1 MNKKQ
6 RINTLQN
13 LTILVLLASAVFLI
27 SRLPMFRISWA
38 PRMQQ
43 LLTPSA
49 TGTDYNA
56 PADLDSVMAAVH
68 LAVMGNAEYGRHTQ
82 YSAEVGGDSVSQIR
96 PLFREAMGSAESL
109 GTAGDELL
117 QQALLTPSLCLDL
130 TRELPIAAAA
140 FWLGE
145 NVEISGSVRS
155 MALTT
160 EEDTAALYLW
170 DSRGLINHFSTA
182 LPSSAVEELALTF
195 APNGGSFGFESGFD
209 GLAPYTI
216 LVSEPASV
224 RAAWSALPDGYSAYN
239 LLAALEFNPH
249 TNSRYFESSGTE
261 VVEVPSGSVRISQDG
276 TTHYSG
282 EPENASA
289 LFRPAIAGQQ
299 ATAVE
304 ALDAA
309 RKLAAALS
317 AGTNASPLYL
327 ADMSGSAGSW
337 RITFRYQ
344 VDGIPVLM
352 SSGEDALTV
361 SMEGNAIT
369 AFAYYCRT
377 YTGAEETAT
386 LLPPTMAA
394 AIAAQKGGSGLSLC
408 YVDSGAEVSARWVAQ

>member
-27 SRLPMFRISWA
+27 SRLPMFHISWA

-195 APNGGSFGFESGFD
+195 APNGGSFGFESGVD

-261 VVEVPSGSVRISQDG
+261 VVEVHPA
-276 TTHYSG
+276 
-282 EPENASA
+282 PCASA
-289 LFRPAIAGQQ
+289 RTAPPT
-299 ATAVE
+299 TAVS
-304 ALDAA
+304 
-309 RKLAAALS
+309 RKMPRPCS
-317 AGTNASPLYL
+317 APPSP
-327 ADMSGSAGSW
+327 DSRPPPWRPWTPPESW
-337 RITFRYQ
+337 RR
-344 VDGIPVLM
+344 
-352 SSGEDALTV
+352 
-361 SMEGNAIT
+361 
-369 AFAYYCRT
+369 R
-377 YTGAEETAT
+377 
-386 LLPPTMAA
+386 
-394 AIAAQKGGSGLSLC
+394 
-408 YVDSGAEVSARWVAQ
+408 